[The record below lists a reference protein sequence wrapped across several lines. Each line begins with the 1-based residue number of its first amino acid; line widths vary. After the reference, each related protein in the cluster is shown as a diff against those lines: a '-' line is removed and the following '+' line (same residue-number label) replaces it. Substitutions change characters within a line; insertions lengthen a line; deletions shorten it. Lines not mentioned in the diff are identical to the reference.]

1 MALLL
6 ISGGAFL
13 FMASLELKK
22 TIQNYEKYI
31 SGHGIDDNVIDAY
44 RQASQV
50 ALLGEKD
57 IEYGLKVSAR
67 AKSLIENFIL
77 CKTGGTIDDLE
88 LFCFDNNTE
97 YKVVNTYYDVLE
109 YEAPY
114 LVDSYFKYIELDEK
128 DPYKRFYFPRKHVL
142 KKVINAYQKV
152 YDGKLDF
159 LSVSQPKRTG
169 KCCIETTLVCTPT
182 GFKQIKDIKVGDL
195 VISANGNATKVIG
208 VYPQEKELDVY
219 EIEFTE
225 SGKSK
230 QKTVIECCE
239 NHLWEVS
246 TECSR
251 YKRKE
256 NRVMSTADLFNG
268 TLKLGHDRHNNYAVD
283 YIKPVEFEE
292 KKVPVNPWLLGVL
305 IGDGSLSIGSV
316 GFSNTEK
323 DIVERVKNIAFKDHE
338 TILKD
343 FRNNKDYRLSFGD
356 LAQCL
361 KKLNLFGKVSNA
373 KFIPKDYLFNS
384 VEVRTG
390 ILQGLCDTDGYAYS
404 GGIEYSTTSK
414 QLADDIQ
421 FLVKSLGGK
430 ISCTKKKG
438 HYVKDGKRIETQD
451 FYRLHMQFPG
461 EGICPVTSKKHLKK
475 YKTARK
481 KLYHFINDIRKTNRK
496 ARMVCLEV
504 EDDSHLYCITENFI
518 LTHNTTSGLILAQ
531 MMGGREPDGSIFAVG
546 KGEGLV
552 KRFYG
557 GLLQSFET
565 ERRYER
571 FIKVFPEAVKIG
583 EKDYKSA
590 ENLSIDLKSKNIF
603 PTFTCRPIDGA
614 IVGCTEANVLVYIDD
629 CVKNH
634 EEARNRDRLEFLCEK
649 VTDDVLGRRLEGTP
663 IIIQGTKYSL
673 YDPITAMQIKA
684 NELGW
689 KWEEVAIPA
698 LDPVTDESNWEIY
711 RKDKK
716 GLRKIFTTDYYRKER
731 ILVSDETWAAEF
743 QQEPYEAKGRM
754 FPDKEL
760 NYFDE
765 LPIEREP
772 DAIMAACDS
781 ADKGDDSCAMPIGYV
796 YGNEVYIVD
805 VVFDNSGTQ
814 FTKPECANMLI
825 KHNVKTV
832 TFESNSA
839 GEYFGRDVIEI
850 VKNQGGR
857 CSARFKFNCSNK
869 VTRMENAR
877 DNIIRDYYFKDFKK
891 MDRQSQYY
899 KFMKE
904 LTTMTRSGKV
914 KHDDAPDSLALF
926 ENEMRTGSVAKAE
939 AVDNPFRTGGY
950 RYYGY

>member
-31 SGHGIDDNVIDAY
+31 SGHGVDDNVIDAY

-169 KCCIETTLVCTPT
+169 K
-182 GFKQIKDIKVGDL
+182 
-195 VISANGNATKVIG
+195 
-208 VYPQEKELDVY
+208 
-219 EIEFTE
+219 
-225 SGKSK
+225 
-230 QKTVIECCE
+230 
-239 NHLWEVS
+239 
-246 TECSR
+246 
-251 YKRKE
+251 
-256 NRVMSTADLFNG
+256 
-268 TLKLGHDRHNNYAVD
+268 
-283 YIKPVEFEE
+283 
-292 KKVPVNPWLLGVL
+292 
-305 IGDGSLSIGSV
+305 
-316 GFSNTEK
+316 
-323 DIVERVKNIAFKDHE
+323 
-338 TILKD
+338 
-343 FRNNKDYRLSFGD
+343 
-356 LAQCL
+356 
-361 KKLNLFGKVSNA
+361 
-373 KFIPKDYLFNS
+373 
-384 VEVRTG
+384 
-390 ILQGLCDTDGYAYS
+390 
-404 GGIEYSTTSK
+404 
-414 QLADDIQ
+414 
-421 FLVKSLGGK
+421 
-430 ISCTKKKG
+430 
-438 HYVKDGKRIETQD
+438 
-451 FYRLHMQFPG
+451 
-461 EGICPVTSKKHLKK
+461 
-475 YKTARK
+475 
-481 KLYHFINDIRKTNRK
+481 
-496 ARMVCLEV
+496 
-504 EDDSHLYCITENFI
+504 
-518 LTHNTTSGLILAQ
+518 TTSGLILAQ

>member
-169 KCCIETTLVCTPT
+169 K
-182 GFKQIKDIKVGDL
+182 
-195 VISANGNATKVIG
+195 
-208 VYPQEKELDVY
+208 
-219 EIEFTE
+219 
-225 SGKSK
+225 
-230 QKTVIECCE
+230 
-239 NHLWEVS
+239 
-246 TECSR
+246 
-251 YKRKE
+251 
-256 NRVMSTADLFNG
+256 
-268 TLKLGHDRHNNYAVD
+268 
-283 YIKPVEFEE
+283 
-292 KKVPVNPWLLGVL
+292 
-305 IGDGSLSIGSV
+305 
-316 GFSNTEK
+316 
-323 DIVERVKNIAFKDHE
+323 
-338 TILKD
+338 
-343 FRNNKDYRLSFGD
+343 
-356 LAQCL
+356 
-361 KKLNLFGKVSNA
+361 
-373 KFIPKDYLFNS
+373 
-384 VEVRTG
+384 
-390 ILQGLCDTDGYAYS
+390 
-404 GGIEYSTTSK
+404 
-414 QLADDIQ
+414 
-421 FLVKSLGGK
+421 
-430 ISCTKKKG
+430 
-438 HYVKDGKRIETQD
+438 
-451 FYRLHMQFPG
+451 
-461 EGICPVTSKKHLKK
+461 
-475 YKTARK
+475 
-481 KLYHFINDIRKTNRK
+481 
-496 ARMVCLEV
+496 
-504 EDDSHLYCITENFI
+504 
-518 LTHNTTSGLILAQ
+518 TTSGLILAQ